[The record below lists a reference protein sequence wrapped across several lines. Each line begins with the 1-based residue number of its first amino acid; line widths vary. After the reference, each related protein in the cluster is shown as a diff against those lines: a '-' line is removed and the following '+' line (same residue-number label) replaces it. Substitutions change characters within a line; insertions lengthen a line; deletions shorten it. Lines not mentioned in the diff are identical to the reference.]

1 MDALAERIDYWFD
14 HPGER
19 EEMERRYADHA
30 GQYSLENSI
39 LQTEEMF
46 RQAITEQ
53 KKA

>member
-1 MDALAERIDYWFD
+1 
-14 HPGER
+14 
-19 EEMERRYADHA
+19 MERRYADHA

-53 KKA
+53 KKCNKLIEKDNISSNFASFILRC